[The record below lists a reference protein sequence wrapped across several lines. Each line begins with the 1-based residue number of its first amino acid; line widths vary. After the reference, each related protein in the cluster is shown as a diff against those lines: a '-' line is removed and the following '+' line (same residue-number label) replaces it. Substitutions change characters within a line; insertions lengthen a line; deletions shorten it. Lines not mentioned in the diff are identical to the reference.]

1 MTPGLPPLVLGNLRT
16 RNRLASVL
24 VAFFHRIKFLSL
36 FSPINIIIRSNHAM
50 MDLCASIPSSTAP
63 VSAGTSAT
71 ILCCMCAAPIS
82 PNPSNTCSSCLAST
96 TDVTRGIST
105 EATLH
110 QCRGCSRWHQAE
122 GKWIGCDLESR
133 ELMALCLVN
142 VAGLKKKRNEEGG
155 GRVRLVDAAWVWTE
169 PHSMRLKIRL
179 TIQREVTSGG
189 AILQQSFVVTF
200 VVRNQQCVECQAAF
214 RQGTWKNLVQVRQ
227 RVGHKRTFLYLE
239 QLILKHGAHRGCLS
253 IETFRDGMDFYFPD
267 KGKAARFMSFLEDV
281 VPLKVKSSKK
291 LIGTDDKS
299 NVSNYKYT
307 SLVEICTLCKDDL
320 LYLPKEMARHIG
332 NISRL
337 VLVKNI
343 TNVIHV
349 IDPLTGQ
356 TGTIESDAYWRDP
369 FRPIITAARTRL
381 TRYVVLGKE
390 AVYLERNASRK
401 GVSKK
406 QRSKLASITSARESD
421 LGTNDSTIVERS
433 HLGYLM
439 KGGDVCLGYDLRETQ
454 LVDDDAEDARMAG
467 KFPDVVYVRKLYGGV
482 ASGDSD
488 AARKRMFRLHR
499 LKVKKGDDEEIGGGG
514 RRGKKAKK
522 DAETDHMDEEDFM
535 QELEADRDMRARVNI
550 YKSDVASK
558 MERNNDED
566 DDDVNDEDE
575 DDQKITLDEL
585 LDNLA
590 LDSKPDA
597 IEDAAVQ
604 DAMTTS
610 DEFSGYVEGARAAKD
625 KIGYVGRDEALGVKA
640 KETAFPVES
649 NIWGE
654 DFMHKNGK

>member
-1 MTPGLPPLVLGNLRT
+1 
-16 RNRLASVL
+16 
-24 VAFFHRIKFLSL
+24 
-36 FSPINIIIRSNHAM
+36 M
-50 MDLCASIPSSTAP
+50 MDVCTSIPSSAATA
-63 VSAGTSAT
+63 SAGTSAT

-82 PNPSNTCSSCLAST
+82 PNPSNTCSSCLASS

-110 QCRGCSRWHQAE
+110 QCRGCSRWHQSE

-142 VAGLKKKRNEEGG
+142 VSGLKKKRNDDGG

-253 IETFRDGMDFYFPD
+253 IETFKDGMDFYFPD

-320 LYLPKEMARHIG
+320 LFLPKAVARHIG

-349 IDPLTGQ
+349 IDPITGQ

-369 FRPIITAARTRL
+369 FRPVITAARTRL

-390 AVYLERNASRK
+390 PVYLERNASRK

-406 QRSKLASITSARESD
+406 QRSKLALITSARESD
-421 LGTNDSTIVERS
+421 LGTNDSTLVERS

-454 LVDDDAEDARMAG
+454 LVDDDAEEARTDG

-482 ASGDSD
+482 AAGESD
-488 AARKRMFRLHR
+488 AARKRMFRLQR
-499 LKVKKGDDEEIGGGG
+499 LNVKKGDEEGGGG
-514 RRGKKAKK
+514 RRKKAKK
-522 DAETDHMDEEDFM
+522 DAETDHMDEEDFL
-535 QELEADRDMRARVNI
+535 QELEADREMRARVNI
-550 YKSDVASK
+550 YKSDTALK
-558 MERNNDED
+558 EERNDERDED
-566 DDDVNDEDE
+566 DGDENDEDE

-597 IEDAAVQ
+597 VEDAAMQ
-604 DAMTTS
+604 GDMTNS
-610 DEFSGYVEGARAAKD
+610 DEFQGFVEEGARAAKD
-625 KIGYVGRDEALGVKA
+625 KIGYVSRDEALNIQA
-640 KETAFPVES
+640 KETAIPVVG
-649 NIWGE
+649 NVWGE
-654 DFMHKNGK
+654 DFMHKDGK

>member
-1 MTPGLPPLVLGNLRT
+1 
-16 RNRLASVL
+16 
-24 VAFFHRIKFLSL
+24 
-36 FSPINIIIRSNHAM
+36 
-50 MDLCASIPSSTAP
+50 
-63 VSAGTSAT
+63 
-71 ILCCMCAAPIS
+71 
-82 PNPSNTCSSCLAST
+82 
-96 TDVTRGIST
+96 
-105 EATLH
+105 
-110 QCRGCSRWHQAE
+110 
-122 GKWIGCDLESR
+122 
-133 ELMALCLVN
+133 MALCLVN
-142 VAGLKKKRNEEGG
+142 VSGLKKKRNEDGG

-179 TIQREVTSGG
+179 TVQREVTSGG

-200 VVRNQQCVECQAAF
+200 VVRNQQCVECQASF

-227 RVGHKRTFLYLE
+227 KVGHKRTFLYLE

-253 IETFRDGMDFYFPD
+253 IETFKDGMDFYFPD

-281 VPLKVKSSKK
+281 VPLKVRFRRCRVLFVRSSFGKGHRICSIQSPTSFRPPHPADGTHNLFSFSHTYLLPNLSSFSHSYLPPNLLPPPLPHTHTQVKSSKK

-320 LYLPKEMARHIG
+320 LYLPKILARHIG

-356 TGTIESDAYWRDP
+356 IGTIESDAYWRDP
-369 FRPIITAARTRL
+369 FRPVVTAARTRL
-381 TRYVVLGKE
+381 MRYVVLGKE
-390 AVYLERNASRK
+390 PVYLERNASRK

-421 LGTNDSTIVERS
+421 LGTNDSTLVDVS

-454 LVDDDAEDARMAG
+454 LVDDEAEEARTAG
-467 KFPDVVYVRKLYGGV
+467 RFPDVVYVRKLYGGV
-482 ASGDSD
+482 ASGEKD
-488 AARKRMFRLHR
+488 AARKRMFRLQR
-499 LKVKKGDDEEIGGGG
+499 LNVKEGDEAEGGARRKKKVKKDDEE
-514 RRGKKAKK
+514 
-522 DAETDHMDEEDFM
+522 TNHMDEEDFL
-535 QELEADRDMRARVNI
+535 QELEADREMRARVNI
-550 YKSDVASK
+550 YKSDVTLK
-558 MERNNDED
+558 KEGGDDEQDED
-566 DDDVNDEDE
+566 DGEDGNDEDE

-585 LDNLA
+585 LDNLV

-597 IEDAAVQ
+597 VVEDAAVGG
-604 DAMTTS
+604 DA
-610 DEFSGYVEGARAAKD
+610 DAEQFRGFVEEGLRAAKD
-625 KIGYVGRDEALGVKA
+625 KIGYVGRDEALGIQA
-640 KETAFPVES
+640 KETAIPVVG
-649 NIWGE
+649 NVWGE
-654 DFMHKNGK
+654 DFMHKDGK